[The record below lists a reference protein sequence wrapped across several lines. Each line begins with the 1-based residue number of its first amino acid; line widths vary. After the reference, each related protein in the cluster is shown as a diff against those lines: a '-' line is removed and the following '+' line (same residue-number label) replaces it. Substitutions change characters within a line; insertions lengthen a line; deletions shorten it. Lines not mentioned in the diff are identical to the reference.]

1 MGGVANRMRRLLLAG
16 AVLAVSAL
24 PGCAPYPV
32 YTAPPVSKFDRAWD
46 AAYGAAGDVGVR
58 ITSADRGSGVI
69 RGVKDGVQVTLAVRS
84 QADGG
89 AVTEIKATG
98 SQYQERAVAQAL
110 SQAYDRRMG
119 R

>member
-1 MGGVANRMRRLLLAG
+1 MGGVANRMRRLLLA
-16 AVLAVSAL
+16 
-24 PGCAPYPV
+24 
-32 YTAPPVSKFDRAWD
+32 
-46 AAYGAAGDVGVR
+46 
-58 ITSADRGSGVI
+58 
-69 RGVKDGVQVTLAVRS
+69 
-84 QADGG
+84 G